1 MEKIYS
7 KNSNEISN
15 LNLNPKQ
22 QTINFILN
30 YSKGMHVIKSNR
42 MIFEVHKN

>member
-7 KNSNEISN
+7 KNSNEIS
-15 LNLNPKQ
+15 NLNPKQ

-30 YSKGMHVIKSNR
+30 YSKGMHVIKSDR
-42 MIFEVHKN
+42 MIFEVYKN

>member
-7 KNSNEISN
+7 KDSNKIN
-15 LNLNPKQ
+15 NLNPKSE
-22 QTINFILN
+22 TINFILN
-30 YSKGMHVIKSNR
+30 YSKGMHVIKSDR